1 MMAIW
6 IVERGANDEYPQSI
20 ELGFKAHEAYE
31 IDAAQKW
38 FQRAMN
44 SSDLHE
50 SQSGVIGAA
59 VLEAKWGNLAKAK
72 ELLISIANAGRLD
85 AAVNL
90 GKVLFEEGKL
100 QEAER
105 YFNTALSGTS
115 VQNMV
120 KGSALN
126 ALGCLALEYENYDK
140 ASNYFEQ
147 AADLGD
153 TKAKANLASLAEER
167 GEINIAR
174 SWLWEIREEIEAK
187 ISYNGLTLR
196 IIEELKK
203 PWCFPETLEERS
215 RDFDVQVRRVVAGNT
230 TTPKHILERLLEDSD
245 VSVRKTAQKT
255 LNKK

>member
-1 MMAIW
+1 MGIW

-20 ELGFKAHEAYE
+20 EIGFKAHEAYE
-31 IDAAQKW
+31 TEAAQKW

-59 VLEAKWGNLAKAK
+59 ALEAKWGSAAKAK
-72 ELLISIANAGRLD
+72 ELLKSVADAGRLD

-90 GKVLFEEGKL
+90 GKVLFEEGNL
-100 QEAER
+100 QAAER
-105 YFNTALSGTS
+105 YFNQAVNGTS
-115 VQNMV
+115 VQKNV
-120 KGSALN
+120 KASALN
-126 ALGCLALEYENYDK
+126 ALGCVATEHDQLNLANK
-140 ASNYFEQ
+140 YFEQ

-153 TKAKANLASLAEER
+153 TKAKSNLAAMAEER

-174 SWLWEIREEIEAK
+174 SWLWEIREDIEAK
-187 ISYNGLTLR
+187 ISYNQLTFQ

-215 RDFDVQVRRVVAGNT
+215 RDFDVQVRRVVAGNS
-230 TTPKHILERLLEDSD
+230 TTPKHVLERFLEDSD

-255 LNKK
+255 LSNK

>member
-1 MMAIW
+1 MGIW

-20 ELGFKAHEAYE
+20 EIGFKAHEAYE
-31 IDAAQKW
+31 TEAAQKW

-59 VLEAKWGNLAKAK
+59 ALEAKWGSVAKAK
-72 ELLISIANAGRLD
+72 ELLKSVADAGRLD

-90 GKVLFEEGKL
+90 GKVLFEEGNL

-105 YFNTALSGTS
+105 YFNKAVNGAS
-115 VQNMV
+115 VQKNV
-120 KGSALN
+120 KASALN
-126 ALGCLALEYENYDK
+126 ALGCVATEHDQLDLANK
-140 ASNYFEQ
+140 YFEQ

-153 TKAKANLASLAEER
+153 TKAKSNLAAMAEER

-174 SWLWEIREEIEAK
+174 SWLWEIREDIEAK
-187 ISYNGLTLR
+187 ISYNQLTFQ

-215 RDFDVQVRRVVAGNT
+215 RDFDVQVRRVVAGNS
-230 TTPKHILERLLEDSD
+230 TTPKHVLERFLEDSD

-255 LNKK
+255 LSNK